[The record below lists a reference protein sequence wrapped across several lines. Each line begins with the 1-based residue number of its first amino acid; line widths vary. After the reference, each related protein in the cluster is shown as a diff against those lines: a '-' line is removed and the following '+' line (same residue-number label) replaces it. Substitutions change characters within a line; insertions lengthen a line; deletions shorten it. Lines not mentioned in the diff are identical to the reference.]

1 MWPNGKAQDFDSW
14 YYGFESHHPCF
25 GGDFMNIVF
34 YLIVIIVAVIL
45 WFLLAFIFYPL
56 GKFVH
61 RIFSDAL
68 HELNRDNEKSTRK
81 GDEN

>member
-1 MWPNGKAQDFDSW
+1 
-14 YYGFESHHPCF
+14 
-25 GGDFMNIVF
+25 MNIVF